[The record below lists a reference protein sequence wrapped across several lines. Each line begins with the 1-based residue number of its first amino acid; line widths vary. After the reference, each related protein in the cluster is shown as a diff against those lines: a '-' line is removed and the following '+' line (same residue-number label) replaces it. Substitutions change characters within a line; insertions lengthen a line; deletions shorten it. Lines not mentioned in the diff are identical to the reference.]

1 MWAAGAGGGGEI
13 GFVFAV
19 VAVIIGVMETIELL
33 KRLIG
38 TEPTADRG
46 ELAAANVLAE
56 YFESA
61 GLTCRVDCWDDR
73 RANAAVRVEAGG
85 AKGGLLF
92 AAHLDVVPPGEAK
105 WRYPAF
111 EATESEGKVYGRGS
125 ADMKGGLAATAAAI
139 VEVVGSGMKL
149 QGDII
154 LAAVAGEETDSCGAK
169 RFLEQYSHAPGDLAG
184 VVIPEPTGFDV
195 ITAHRGMLWLNVR
208 TVGKTAHGSMPHQG
222 INAIM
227 KMNRLIDRLA
237 GYEIP
242 HKPHPLLGG
251 CSMSINRI
259 AGGMATNVIPDECNI
274 DIDIRTVP
282 AQDHDGIIEGLEK
295 VFDELRQGD
304 ADFKAEASVIR
315 SMEALLTDTDS
326 SFVRSFL
333 DVTGIDKT
341 VAVGFTTDGPHF
353 AHLGAPI
360 VIFGPGDPEVCH
372 KPDEYIETADVE
384 RAKELYKDIIVK
396 FLT

>member
-1 MWAAGAGGGGEI
+1 M
-13 GFVFAV
+13 
-19 VAVIIGVMETIELL
+19 L

-38 TEPTADRG
+38 AEPTEEKG

-61 GLTCRVDCWDDR
+61 GLACQVDCWDDR
-73 RANAAVRVEAGG
+73 RANLTLHVKTGG
-85 AKGGLLF
+85 QRGGLLF

-105 WRYPAF
+105 WQYGAF
-111 EATESEGKVYGRGS
+111 EATESDGRIYGRGS

-139 VEVVGSGMKL
+139 VDVVGSGVRL
-149 QGDII
+149 QGDIV

-169 RFLEQYSHAPGDLAG
+169 RFLEQYGHASGDMAG
-184 VVIPEPTGFDV
+184 VVIPEPTGFDI
-195 ITAHRGMLWLNVR
+195 ITAHRGMLWLKVR
-208 TVGKTAHGSMPHQG
+208 TTGKTAHGSMPHQG

-237 GYEIP
+237 DYEMP
-242 HKPHPLLGG
+242 HKTHPLLGG

-282 AQDHDGIIEGLEK
+282 AQEHDGIIEGLEK
-295 VFDELRQGD
+295 VFDEIRQGD
-304 ADFKAEASVIR
+304 ADFKAAVSVIR
-315 SMEALLTDTDS
+315 SVEALLTDADS
-326 SFVRSFL
+326 AFVKSFL

-372 KPDEYIETADVE
+372 KPDEYIDIADVE
-384 RAKELYKDIIVK
+384 KATELYKDIIVK

>member
-1 MWAAGAGGGGEI
+1 M
-13 GFVFAV
+13 
-19 VAVIIGVMETIELL
+19 L

-38 TEPTADRG
+38 AEPTEEKG
-46 ELAAANVLAE
+46 ELAAANVLAG
-56 YFESA
+56 YFASA
-61 GLTCRVDCWDDR
+61 GLTCQVDCWDDR
-73 RANAAVRVEAGG
+73 RANLTLHVKTGG
-85 AKGGLLF
+85 QRSGLLF
-92 AAHLDVVPPGEAK
+92 AAHLDVVPPGEAR
-105 WRYPAF
+105 WQYGAF
-111 EATESEGKVYGRGS
+111 EATESEGRIYGRGS

-139 VEVVGSGMKL
+139 VDIVGSGVKL
-149 QGDII
+149 QGDIV

-169 RFLEQYSHAPGDLAG
+169 RFLEQYGHASGDMAG

-195 ITAHRGMLWLNVR
+195 ITAHRGMLWLKVR
-208 TVGKTAHGSMPHQG
+208 TTGKTAHGSMPHQG

-227 KMNRLIDRLA
+227 KMNRLIDRLT
-237 GYEIP
+237 GYEMP
-242 HKPHPLLGG
+242 HKTHPLLGG

-282 AQDHDGIIEGLEK
+282 AQDHDGIIGDLGK
-295 VFDELRQGD
+295 VFDEMRQGD
-304 ADFKAEASVIR
+304 ADFKADVSVIR
-315 SMEALLTDTDS
+315 SVEALLTDADS
-326 SFVRSFL
+326 EFVKSFL

-372 KPDEYIETADVE
+372 KPDEYIDIADVE
-384 RAKELYKDIIVK
+384 KATELYKDIIVK